1 MLFKQKNILLQV
13 TYSLQILGTSQV
25 LLQLLVPLA
34 LLENEQAQ
42 NLQKKVEKESKR
54 NEAT

>member
-13 TYSLQILGTSQV
+13 TYPLQILGTSQV

>member
-1 MLFKQKNILLQV
+1 MLFKQKSILLQV
-13 TYSLQILGTSQV
+13 TYPLQILGTSQV

>member
-1 MLFKQKNILLQV
+1 VLFKQKSILLQV
-13 TYSLQILGTSQV
+13 TYPLQILGTSQV